1 MDSEVSC
8 HILAMVLYYLTL
20 GTRQNSRTLFPLF
33 AAKTPS
39 RIFAGFGKFSNKV
52 AIPESKC
59 LFGNRDGRL
68 IRVAQQ
74 QLLLLRVWHFA
85 VSQIPQDENNSL
97 LGTNNVHLD
106 TNNSLM
112 GSKHVFRDTSNSLL
126 GTNKFLVE
134 RKIAFRG
141 AASDHSQAK
150 QTSLLQRFEFCKQ
163 GFERTVSDSDY
174 ENTVKIIACD
184 SHAKRNSS
192 FGEVSVTDGP
202 AKVNLFR
209 KPDLRRQLLR
219 MMSRRSR
226 DREPSRISL
235 TKLLRLMKCRKL
247 RKKHKKL
254 FTKSFPVSSVL
265 HNIASNYKQWNI
277 RYIQSLDCFYSSYFA
292 KIKKSTVAVYN
303 ESEKIFYYLEMLNQ
317 TLVQ

>member
-1 MDSEVSC
+1 
-8 HILAMVLYYLTL
+8 MVLYYLTL
-20 GTRQNSRTLFPLF
+20 GTRQSSRTLFPLF
-33 AAKTPS
+33 ASKTSS
-39 RIFAGFGKFSNKV
+39 RIFGGFCEFSNKV

-68 IRVAQQ
+68 SRVAQQ

-85 VSQIPQDENNSL
+85 VSLISQDENNSL

-126 GTNKFLVE
+126 GTNNFLVE

-141 AASDHSQAK
+141 AASDYSQAK
-150 QTSLLQRFEFCKQ
+150 QTSLLQRFELFCKQ

-174 ENTVKIIACD
+174 ENTVKIIGCD
-184 SHAKRNSS
+184 SHDKRNSS
-192 FGEVSVTDGP
+192 FSEVSVTDGP

-209 KPDLRRQLLR
+209 KPDLRRQYRHFRQPLR
-219 MMSRRSR
+219 MMGRRSR

-235 TKLLRLMKCRKL
+235 TKRLRL
-247 RKKHKKL
+247 
-254 FTKSFPVSSVL
+254 TEV
-265 HNIASNYKQWNI
+265 
-277 RYIQSLDCFYSSYFA
+277 
-292 KIKKSTVAVYN
+292 
-303 ESEKIFYYLEMLNQ
+303 
-317 TLVQ
+317 